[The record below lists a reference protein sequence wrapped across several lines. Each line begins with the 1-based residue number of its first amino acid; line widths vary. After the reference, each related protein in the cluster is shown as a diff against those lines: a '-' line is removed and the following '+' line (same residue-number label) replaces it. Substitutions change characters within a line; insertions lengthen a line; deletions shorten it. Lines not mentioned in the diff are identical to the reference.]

1 MFCNRVNGKSQ
12 MKAIVCTKSGPPD
25 VLKLREVEKP
35 VPKDNEVL
43 VTIRAATVTIGDV
56 IIRKIPRLILLPIGL
71 LFGFKAKKIT
81 GHEFAGDVA
90 AVGKD
95 VKRFREGDAVFG
107 TTTGLSYGANAEYV
121 CVPEEWKLGVVTLKP
136 ANMSYEQ
143 AASVPIGG
151 MTALQI
157 LGKGN
162 IKQGQKVLIYG
173 ASGSVGTY
181 AVELAKNYGA
191 QVTGVCSG
199 KNHELVKSIGAYKVI
214 DYTKEDFKQNGET
227 YDVIFDAVR
236 KIKRSDC
243 KKSLKESGIFLS
255 ARSPTSEKTEYLI
268 VLKELIEAGKIK
280 AVIDRCYR
288 LEQIVEAHRY
298 VEKGHKKGNV
308 VITLEDNNET

>member
-1 MFCNRVNGKSQ
+1 
-12 MKAIVCTKSGPPD
+12 MKAIVWTKSGPPD
-25 VLKLREVEKP
+25 VLELREVEKP
-35 VPKDNEVL
+35 TPRDNEIL
-43 VTIRAATVTIGDV
+43 VKVRAATVTIGDV

-81 GHEFAGDVA
+81 GHEFSGDVET
-90 AVGKD
+90 VGKD

-121 CVPEEWKLGVVTLKP
+121 CVPEEWKLGVLALKP
-136 ANMSYEQ
+136 ANMSYEH
-143 AASVPIGG
+143 AASVPIGA

-157 LGKGN
+157 LGKVK
-162 IKQGQKVLIYG
+162 IKKGQKVLIYG

-181 AVELAKNYGA
+181 AVQLAKNHGA

-199 KNHELVKSIGAYKVI
+199 KNHELVRSIGADKVI
-214 DYTKEDFKQNGET
+214 DYTKEDFTQNGLT

-243 KKSLKESGIFLS
+243 KQSLKESGIFLS
-255 ARSPTSEKTEYLI
+255 ARSPTSEKTEYLLI
-268 VLKELIEAGKIK
+268 LKELIESGKIK
-280 AVIDRCYR
+280 SVIDRCYR
-288 LEQIVEAHRY
+288 LEETAEAHRY

-308 VITLEDNNET
+308 VITL